1 MKKTALLLTV
11 TAIVLG
17 ACGQADLA
25 GAEVA
30 SLDDSS
36 PVSVEDSGPAGE
48 VDTEAAMLAMAACI
62 RDQGVDVADPEVDED
77 GNVQPPRPVD
87 PAGID
92 RATLLTAREACAEH
106 LEGIEFGF
114 EGVDQTELVDTLLA
128 YATCMRDN
136 GYDMPDPDIS
146 AVGAG
151 PGQGG
156 AGPFGELDRSDP
168 DFATAQEACQDVLG
182 DFGGRGIGGRP
193 GGSGA

>member
-11 TAIVLG
+11 TALVLG
-17 ACGQADLA
+17 ACGQGDPTSV
-25 GAEVA
+25 EVA

-36 PVSVEDSGPAGE
+36 PVSAEASEPAT
-48 VDTEAAMLAMAACI
+48 VDPETAMLAMAACM

-87 PAGID
+87 PASID

-114 EGVDQTELVDTLLA
+114 QSVDQTELEDTLLS

-136 GYDMPDPDIS
+136 GYDMPDPDVS
-146 AVGAG
+146 AIGAG
-151 PGQGG
+151 PGQSGE
-156 AGPFGELDRSDP
+156 GPFGELDRSDP
-168 DFATAQEACQDVLG
+168 DFAAAQDACQDVLG
-182 DFGGRGIGGRP
+182 EFGSRGIGAGPGGRG
-193 GGSGA
+193 A